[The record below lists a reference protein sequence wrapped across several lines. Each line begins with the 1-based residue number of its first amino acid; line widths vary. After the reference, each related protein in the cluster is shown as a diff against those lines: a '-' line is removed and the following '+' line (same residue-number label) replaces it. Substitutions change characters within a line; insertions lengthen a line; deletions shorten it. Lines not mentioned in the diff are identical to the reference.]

1 MKDLTVLPNNCFSM
15 KNDILNFRVS
25 WEEPLSFKLSGGQTL
40 YTATPPSSGAIV
52 GGTLKIL
59 DHFGYHFKPNLN
71 EESLTIYRYIE
82 ATKFAFAQRTKLG
95 DWKGSGPEINQ
106 AQL

>member
-1 MKDLTVLPNNCFSM
+1 MKDINVLSNNYFLI
-15 KNDILNFRVS
+15 KNDIMTFRVS
-25 WEEPLSFKLSGGQTL
+25 WEEPLSFKLRGGQTL
-40 YTATPPSSGAIV
+40 FTATPPSSGAIV

-71 EESLTIYRYIE
+71 EESLAIYRYIE
-82 ATKFAFAQRTKLG
+82 ATKFGFAQRTKLG
-95 DWKGSGPEINQ
+95 DWKGSGSEINR

>member
-1 MKDLTVLPNNCFSM
+1 MKDLNVLSNSYFSM
-15 KNDILNFRVS
+15 KNDIMTFRVS
-25 WEEPLSFKLSGGQTL
+25 WEEPLSFKLRSGLTL

-59 DHFGYHFKPNLN
+59 DHFKPNLD
-71 EESLTIYRYIE
+71 EEYLAIYRYIE

-95 DWKGSGPEINQ
+95 DWKGSGSEINQ